1 MIIFLPMGL
10 CMLHSTNWWFQRS
23 LGGSHRSSLVF
34 FGIFGVALGKQVG
47 FESPLFLAEKM
58 QPLDL
63 LPGVQKLP
71 GTRMLYDI

>member
-1 MIIFLPMGL
+1 MIIFFAHGIVYVA
-10 CMLHSTNWWFQRS
+10 STNWWFQRS